1 MEPWRND
8 DEQRKEGLMSTN
20 QTLNF
25 LASAGP
31 LANTTVTADEAD
43 EIMLQTG
50 GTLIGRGCLYNI
62 KSERMS
68 PKVYRLS
75 LERAN

>member
-1 MEPWRND
+1 
-8 DEQRKEGLMSTN
+8 MSI
-20 QTLNF
+20 TLNF

-31 LANTTVTADEAD
+31 LANTTVKNAEAD

-50 GTLIGRGCLYNI
+50 GTIIACGCLYNI
-62 KSERMS
+62 KSEQVS
-68 PKVYRLS
+68 PGICRLT

>member
-1 MEPWRND
+1 
-8 DEQRKEGLMSTN
+8 MSEVR

-31 LANTTVTADEAD
+31 LANTTVSGDVADKV
-43 EIMLQTG
+43 MLTTG
-50 GTLIGRGCLYNI
+50 GSIMARGSLYNI
-62 KSERMS
+62 KCQKLS
-68 PKVYRLS
+68 PKVFKLS